1 MEIYKD
7 GTEIAEFKFI
17 KVKDIDTN
25 TTYYYLKNTIT
36 N

>member
-17 KVKDIDTN
+17 KEDIDPN